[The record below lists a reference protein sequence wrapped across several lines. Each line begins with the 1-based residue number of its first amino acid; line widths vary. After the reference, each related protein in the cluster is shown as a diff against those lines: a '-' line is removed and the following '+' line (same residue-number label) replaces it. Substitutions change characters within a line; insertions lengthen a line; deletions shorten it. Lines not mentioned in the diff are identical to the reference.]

1 MADSKLWAQEVIIC
15 DLCDKPTQQFCNSC
29 QINLCVECVHKHVDK
44 LQPLSHEIVCSK
56 NRNTQCVLPECKIH
70 PGRRCEVQCQQCQI
84 PICVRCCIGTH
95 KNHDAVELIEL
106 FEIKK
111 QELQN
116 FTDEIETKLIP
127 KYNKT
132 DADLQEKLTETTA
145 KFHKMEEEKE
155 VLRKRWHQEVDTI
168 FDKLGSSIS
177 LMKESNLESIKTQQ
191 KTIKDTTQ
199 DMVQTVQHNKLV
211 LKTNRTSDVIEH
223 KSNLNQFSNIITNI
237 DIFTPPVLVD
247 TIKGNGLSIEIG
259 EYKAELTYKI
269 NLPVDVS
276 YPSTKELL
284 QLAKVIAVISCTLY
298 QPLYEVACWGKNE
311 AWICGNSNTFTRID
325 INGKINGHIG
335 DTSLH
340 SAPHDIAVTVH
351 GDLIYIDGRKGKMKT
366 RGHGDSL
373 VSIPQDWIPYRLC
386 CSKSGDILICV
397 SNGLEKKIIRYHEK
411 KITQEIHK
419 DENGKPIF
427 EGKISHALY
436 IHVVENNNG
445 DVCISDENA
454 GVIIVVSLAGEVRFR
469 YDGKPAKKNNQFG
482 PRSIVTDSLG
492 QIIIADNGN
501 SCLHILDQDGQFI
514 KCVDNCELDN
524 VHALSVDDE
533 GRLWAGLLKS
543 GIIKVLQYLE

>member
-15 DLCDKPTQQFCNSC
+15 YLCDKPTRQFCNSC
-29 QINLCVECVHKHVDK
+29 QKNLCNECVNKHVDQ
-44 LQPLSHEIVCSK
+44 LQSLAHEIVCSK

-95 KNHDAVELIEL
+95 KNHDAVELVEL

-132 DADLQEKLTETTA
+132 DADLQERLTETTA
-145 KFHKMEEEKE
+145 KFNKMEEEKE

-223 KSNLNQFSNIITNI
+223 KSNLNQFSNIITDI

-247 TIKGNGLSIEIG
+247 TIRGNGLSIEIG

-284 QLAKVIAVISCTLY
+284 KLAKVIAVISCTLY

-311 AWICGNSNTFTRID
+311 AWICGYSNTFTRID
-325 INGKINGHIG
+325 INGKMNRHRG
-335 DTSLH
+335 DTGMH
-340 SAPHDIAVTVH
+340 SPPHGIAVIVH
-351 GDLIYIDGRKGKMKT
+351 GDLIYSYGKGKMKT
-366 RGHGDSL
+366 TGHDDSL

-386 CSKSGDILICV
+386 CSKSGDILISV
-397 SNGLEKKIIRYHEK
+397 SNGREKKIIRYHEK

-427 EGKISHALY
+427 EEGKIRHALY
-436 IHVVENNNG
+436 IVENNNG
-445 DVCISDENA
+445 DVCISDDNA
-454 GVIIVVSLAGEVRFR
+454 GVIIVVNLAGKVRFR
-469 YDGKPAKKNNQFG
+469 YNGKPARKNNQFS
-482 PRSIVTDSLG
+482 PRNIVTDSLS
-492 QIIIADNGN
+492 QIIVADNGN

-524 VHALSVDDE
+524 VHALSVDGE
-533 GRLWAGLLKS
+533 GRLWAGLFKS
-543 GIIKVLQYLE
+543 GIIKVIQYLE